1 MREKILLG
9 TGLAGAALVA
19 EGMIRFG
26 SFVGAVGGADAVVYR
41 AILFAALFW
50 VGVLGAALLGK
61 AIKPQMK
68 WTAIVFAGFAVILLL
83 MAPMLPVVVQALLG
97 VVMVLVGLISIRRP
111 DLPLASGRDAD
122 VKPEVQK

>member
-9 TGLAGAALVA
+9 TGLAGAVLVA
-19 EGMIRFG
+19 EGMARFG

-41 AILFAALFW
+41 GILFAAVFW

-83 MAPMLPVVVQALLG
+83 VAPMLPVVVQALLG
-97 VVMVLVGLISIRRP
+97 VVMALVGLISIRRP
-111 DLPLASGRDAD
+111 AVDASAA
-122 VKPEVQK
+122 KEVR